1 MAAPAIGRATATP
14 VQSGA
19 AIRFLLRSP
28 GVQRRRRGLYF
39 FFAAPRRQA
48 ISSAALSSGSLKAAS
63 LARVHVGHRATLAGI
78 ETKRKPAT
86 VRNRGAGTQSLAAR
100 TAAAAG
106 GRMRMGETG
115 WDR

>member
-19 AIRFLLRSP
+19 AIRFLLRSS

-78 ETKRKPAT
+78 EKKRKLAT
-86 VRNRGAGTQSLAAR
+86 ERSRGAGRNPWRREAPQE
-100 TAAAAG
+100 G
-106 GRMRMGETG
+106 G
-115 WDR
+115 